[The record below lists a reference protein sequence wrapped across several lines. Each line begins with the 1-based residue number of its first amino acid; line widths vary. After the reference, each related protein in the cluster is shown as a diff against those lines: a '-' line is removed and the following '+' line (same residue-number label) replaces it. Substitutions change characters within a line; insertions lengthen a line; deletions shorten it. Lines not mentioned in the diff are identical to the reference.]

1 MRFASAA
8 ISLLLLSFALVGPAP
23 LRAQQLLGGIV
34 GTVTDSS
41 GAAVVGVVVTVKD
54 QDTNLQVKAISSVS
68 GSYQAPN
75 LPIGSY
81 SVSFSKDGFKTES
94 HTSILVQGDRTT
106 TVNGKMEVGAVA
118 TTVEVTAT
126 PLLNQTD
133 TTTGYV
139 LDSDAINNS
148 PLGTG
153 SFTQL
158 AILSPGLSADFLNGS
173 GSNAGLGN
181 QAIWANGQRDSSNS
195 FSINGT
201 SADNLF
207 NGKST
212 SEIAS
217 GRWTLNTGETFQS
230 DNSVQ
235 TSGAVY
241 DAIGQGLPT
250 PAPEFMQELRVNSG
264 GYDVS
269 QGGKSGA
276 QIETI
281 TRSGT
286 NSIHGQLYDHL
297 ENTVFN
303 AAPFFRNASPAY
315 TANNKVPA
323 IHYDRYGASFGGA
336 VIKNKVFYFLG
347 YQGIH
352 DSDALAGQSTLTVPL
367 GLTTDR
373 SATGLAAMAQSSFGV
388 TVAPSAIN
396 PAAISLFNAKVNGQY
411 VIPTPFTNSAAT
423 LKTLGYDA
431 ALTGPST
438 FSEKQGVADV
448 DYLVND
454 KERLSLKGFYQDNPT
469 SSPFGSSV
477 LGFPRVT
484 KAGAPTVTISSTT
497 VLTPHMT
504 WENRAG
510 LARQYTYTET
520 QQPFTPQSVGIDIF
534 GSTNFPAITISH
546 SDETNGV
553 LGRSLTIGSSSN
565 FANAGTYQ
573 NNYEGSSTF
582 SWVTGRHT
590 LRIGAN
596 WTHTQLNIINNQN
609 NTAQVTFADWPTI
622 FTGDANTGGKFFDGA
637 SDRYYRA
644 DQVGLF
650 IQDNFRLASNVSL
663 TLGVRYDFDGPL
675 SEKYGN
681 LTGFNPNLYQYN
693 ASTDTIVNSGIVVAG
708 NNPILG
714 TKGTSDST
722 LNGRQWNVAPRVGV
736 AWTPSHLKNIVV
748 RSGIGIYSDRGEY
761 FSELSPAAGS
771 GFNGPFGVTLAP
783 PFVQQVGNT
792 STGTISQPFAGTTL
806 PPPVTNPA
814 LITALL
820 PNAAKLSTGT
830 TPYLFGGYDANNKLP
845 YTVNWT
851 FDVQWQP
858 TNSMTVTLGYVGNHN
873 NHAVLPIPF
882 NQPGIATASNP
893 INGQTTSYGFNV
905 VPSETLK
912 TYDGGNTDLRAPYLG
927 FSDNSVLYE
936 AEGISNYN
944 ALQLGLRQRLS
955 HGLQI
960 TAAYTYSHTLDEQ
973 SNLGLFFEGNNP
985 LNAHS
990 SYGTS
995 AYDRPH
1001 VAMAQV
1007 FYEIPKA
1014 TSSTTSLM
1022 SKLSNGW
1029 AISGITTFQSGQPY
1043 DIYDYSGSVGG
1054 LYYSS
1059 FVELI
1064 NPELPLS
1071 PGVTAN
1077 QAKLQGTTGINPSNP
1092 LVNSADFYVPTI
1104 APGTMGV
1111 PACTVSSTGA
1121 QLCDNAETIF
1131 GNTARNLFRS
1141 AFQKRLDL
1149 SVIKNT
1155 RLSER
1160 FVLRFQADAF
1170 NLTNT
1175 PSFDVPNNDLSLYSV
1190 RSGVPTIK
1198 SIASQTTFGVIQNTI
1213 GSPRFMQMSLSV
1225 LF

>member
-1 MRFASAA
+1 MTRKTLTLSLCAVAA
-8 ISLLLLSFALVGPAP
+8 AVAAYG
-23 LRAQQLLGGIV
+23 QQITGGLT
-34 GTVTDSS
+34 GSVTDAS
-41 GAAVVGVVVTVKD
+41 GAAIGGASVSVHNL
-54 QDTNLQVKAISSVS
+54 DTNLTLKVLSQTNGNYLVQNL
-68 GSYQAPN
+68 QAGN
-75 LPIGSY
+75 Y
-81 SVSFSKDGFKTES
+81 SVTFSKDAFKTET
-94 HTSILVQGDRTT
+94 HPDILVQGDRTT
-106 TVNGKMEVGAVA
+106 TVNAKLQVGAV
-118 TTVEVTAT
+118 TSSVEVTGT
-126 PLLNQTD
+126 PLLNQVD

-158 AILSPGLSADFLNGS
+158 AILSPGLSADFLSGA

-201 SADNLF
+201 STDNLF

-212 SEIAS
+212 SDIAS
-217 GRWTLNTGETFQS
+217 GRWTLNTGESFQA
-230 DNSVQ
+230 DGSVQ

-241 DAIGQGLPT
+241 DAIGQGLAT

-269 QGGKSGA
+269 QGGKAGA

-286 NSIHGQLYDHL
+286 NAIHGQAYDHL
-297 ENTVFN
+297 ENTIFN
-303 AAPFFRNASPAY
+303 AAPFFRNSSPAY

-323 IHYDRYGASFGGA
+323 IHYDRYGTSLGGA
-336 VIKNKVFYFLG
+336 LIKDKLFYFFG

-367 GLTTDR
+367 GLTADR
-373 SATGLAAMAQSSFGV
+373 SAAGLAAMAQSSFGV

-396 PAAISLFNAKVNGQY
+396 QAAINLFNAKVNGQY
-411 VIPTPFTNSAAT
+411 VIPTPFTNNPAT
-423 LKTLGYDA
+423 LKSFGYDA
-431 ALTGPST
+431 TLNGPST

-448 DYLVND
+448 DYVVND
-454 KERLSLKGFYQDNPT
+454 RERLSLKGFYQDNPT

-484 KAGAPTVTISSTT
+484 QAGAPTITLSSTT
-497 VLTPHMT
+497 ILTPHMT
-504 WENRAG
+504 WENHAG
-510 LARQYTYTET
+510 VARQYTYTGT

-534 GSTNFPAITISH
+534 GSTNFPAISVQH

-553 LGRSLTIGSSSN
+553 NGRSLTIGSSSN
-565 FANAGTYQ
+565 FANAGSYQ
-573 NNYEGSSTF
+573 NNYEGSSTL
-582 SWVTGRHT
+582 SWVIGKHT
-590 LRIGAN
+590 LRVGAN
-596 WTHTQLNIINNQN
+596 WTHTQLNIINKQN
-609 NTAQVTFADWPTI
+609 ETAQITFPDWPTL
-622 FTGDANTGGKFFDGA
+622 FTGAPSSGGKFFDGA
-637 SDRYYRA
+637 SNRYYRA
-644 DQVGLF
+644 DQVGVY
-650 IQDNFRLASNVSL
+650 IQDNYRLASNISL

-693 ASTDTIVNSGIVVAG
+693 AATDTVVNSGIVVAG
-708 NNPILG
+708 NNPALG

-722 LNGRQWNVAPRVGV
+722 LTGQQWNIAPRIGV
-736 AWTPSHLKNIVV
+736 AWTPSQLKNVVV

-792 STGTISQPFAGTTL
+792 GGGTIAQPFAGTTL

-814 LITALL
+814 AITALL
-820 PNAAKLSTGT
+820 PNAAKLATGA

-851 FDVQWQP
+851 FDLQWQP
-858 TNSMTVTLGYVGNHN
+858 TNSMTLTLGYVGNHD
-873 NHAVLPIPF
+873 NHQVLPIPF
-882 NQPGIATASNP
+882 NQPGIATPANP
-893 INGQTTSYGFNV
+893 INGQTSSYGFNL
-905 VPSETLK
+905 VPSETLL
-912 TYDGGNTDLRAPYLG
+912 TYDGGNTDLRTPFLG

-944 ALQLGLRQRLS
+944 ALQFGLRRRLS

-960 TAAYTYSHTLDEQ
+960 TAAYTWSHTLDEQ
-973 SNLGLFFEGNNP
+973 SNLGLFFEGNDP
-985 LNAHS
+985 SHVHS

-1001 VAMAQV
+1001 VAVAQV

-1014 TSSTTSLM
+1014 VSDKSLLG
-1022 SKLSNGW
+1022 KFLNGW
-1029 AISGITTFQSGQPY
+1029 ALSGITTFQSGQPY

-1054 LYYSS
+1054 LYYSHY
-1059 FVELI
+1059 VELI
-1064 NPELPLS
+1064 NPELPLT
-1071 PGVTAN
+1071 PGVTAR
-1077 QAKLQGTTGINPSNP
+1077 QATLQGTTGINPSNP

-1104 APGTMGV
+1104 APGTLGV
-1111 PACTVSSTGA
+1111 PACTVSSTGSP
-1121 QLCDNAETIF
+1121 LCDNAETIF
-1131 GNTARNLFRS
+1131 GNTGRNLFRS
-1141 AFQKRLDL
+1141 PFQKRLDL
-1149 SVIKNT
+1149 SLIKT
-1155 RLSER
+1155 VRMTER
-1160 FVLRFQADAF
+1160 FMLRLQADAF

-1190 RSGVPTIK
+1190 TSKGVPTAK
-1198 SIASQTTFGVIQNTI
+1198 SIASQTTFGVIQDTI
-1213 GSPRFMQMSLSV
+1213 GSSRFMQMSLT
-1225 LF
+1225 LMF

>member
-1 MRFASAA
+1 VRLAYHTISVFVLAIASA
-8 ISLLLLSFALVGPAP
+8 GPLP
-23 LRAQQLLGGIV
+23 VCAQQLLGGIT
-34 GTVTDSS
+34 GTVVDAT
-41 GAAVVGVVVTVKD
+41 GAAVPGAAVTVKNT
-54 QDTNLQVKAISSVS
+54 DTNLLIKLIASSN
-68 GSYQAPN
+68 GSYQAPD
-75 LPIGSY
+75 LPIGNY
-81 SVSFSKDGFKTES
+81 SVSFGKEGFKTEN

-106 TVNGKMEVGAVA
+106 TVNGKLEVGAVA
-118 TTVEVTAT
+118 TTVDVTAT

-158 AILSPGLSADFLNGS
+158 AILSPGLSADFLSGA

-212 SEIAS
+212 SDVAS
-217 GRWTLNTGETFQS
+217 GRWTLNTGESFQS
-230 DNSVQ
+230 DGSVQ

-241 DAIGQGLPT
+241 DAIGEGMAT

-286 NSIHGQLYDHL
+286 NALHGQLYEHL
-297 ENTVFN
+297 QNTIFN
-303 AAPFFRNASPAY
+303 AAPFFRNSSPAY

-323 IHYDRYGASFGGA
+323 IHYDRYGASAGGA
-336 VIKNKVFYFLG
+336 VIKDKVFYFLG

-352 DSDALAGQSTLTVPL
+352 DSDALAGQSTFTVPL
-367 GLTTDR
+367 GLTADR
-373 SATGLAAMAQSSFGV
+373 SATGLAAMALSSFGL

-396 PAAISLFNAKVNGQY
+396 QAAINLFNAKVNGQY
-411 VIPTPFTNSAAT
+411 VIPTPFTNNPAT
-423 LKTLGYDA
+423 LKQFGYDV
-431 ALTGPST
+431 ALSEPST
-438 FSEKQGVADV
+438 FAERQGVADV
-448 DYLVND
+448 DYLLND
-454 KERLSLKGFYQDNPT
+454 KERLSFKGFYQDNPT
-469 SSPFGSSV
+469 SSPFGSAV
-477 LGFPRVT
+477 LGFPKVT
-484 KAGAPTVTISSTT
+484 KAGAPTATLSSTT
-497 VLTPHMT
+497 ILTPHMT

-510 LARQYTYTET
+510 VTRQYTYTET

-546 SDETNGV
+546 SDDTNGV
-553 LGRSLTIGSSSN
+553 SGKSLTLGSSSN
-565 FANAGTYQ
+565 FANAGSYQ
-573 NNYEGSSTF
+573 NNYEGSSTL
-582 SWVTGRHT
+582 SWLIGRHT
-590 LRIGAN
+590 LRIGAS

-609 NTAQVTFADWPTI
+609 NTAQITFPDWPTL
-622 FTGDANTGGKFFDGA
+622 FTGAPNTGGKFFDGA
-637 SDRYYRA
+637 SNRYYRA
-644 DQVGLF
+644 DQVGAF
-650 IQDNFRLASNVSL
+650 ILDNFKLASNLSL

-693 ASTDTIVNSGIVVAG
+693 AASDTVVNSGIVVGG

-722 LNGRQWNVAPRVGV
+722 LTAPQWIVAPRIGV
-736 AWTPSHLKNIVV
+736 AWTPSQLKNVVV
-748 RSGIGIYSDRGEY
+748 RSGIGMYSDRGEY

-792 STGTISQPFAGTTL
+792 STGTLAEPFAGATL

-814 LITALL
+814 AITALL
-820 PNAAKLSTGT
+820 PNAAKLSTGA
-830 TPYLFGGYDANNKLP
+830 TPFLFGGYDANNKLP
-845 YTVNWT
+845 YSVNWT
-851 FDVQWQP
+851 FDLQWQP
-858 TNSMTVTLGYVGNHN
+858 TNSMTVTVGYVGNHN
-873 NHAVLPIPF
+873 SHQVLPIPF
-882 NQPGIATASNP
+882 NQPGIATASNS

-912 TYDGGNTDLRAPYLG
+912 TYDGGNTDLRAPFLG

-944 ALQLGLRQRLS
+944 ALQLGLRKRLS

-985 LNAHS
+985 LNVHS

-1001 VAMAQV
+1001 VAVGQV

-1014 TSSTTSLM
+1014 VSGNSLL
-1022 SKLSNGW
+1022 SKFANGW
-1029 AISGITTFQSGQPY
+1029 ALSGITSFQSGEPY

-1064 NPELPLS
+1064 NPELPLN

-1077 QAKLQGTTGINPSNP
+1077 QAKLQGTTNINPGNP

-1111 PACTVSSTGA
+1111 PACTVSSAGA

-1131 GNTARNLFRS
+1131 GNTARNLFRGP
-1141 AFQKRLDL
+1141 FQKRLDL
-1149 SVIKNT
+1149 SVIKTT
-1155 RLSER
+1155 RIGER
-1160 FVLRFQADAF
+1160 FTLRFQADAF

-1190 RSGVPTIK
+1190 KSGVPAIK
-1198 SIASQTTFGVIQNTI
+1198 SIASQTTFGVIQDTI
-1213 GSPRFMQMSLSV
+1213 GSPRFMQMSLSL